1 MERLRNTR
9 ETCTKVKRFNVK
21 GGYNMATKAQS
32 RASAKYDKAHT
43 KGIYLKLNK
52 ETDADIINFL
62 SIHAGSNQG
71 LIKELLREYMTK
83 AYSENFFKP
92 ENFNKFMNR

>member
-1 MERLRNTR
+1 
-9 ETCTKVKRFNVK
+9 
-21 GGYNMATKAQS
+21 MATNAQS

-62 SIHAGSNQG
+62 SIQQ
-71 LIKELLREYMTK
+71 EVTK
-83 AYSENFFKP
+83 V
-92 ENFNKFMNR
+92 

>member
-1 MERLRNTR
+1 
-9 ETCTKVKRFNVK
+9 
-21 GGYNMATKAQS
+21 MATKEAKS
-32 RASAKYDKAHT
+32 RASAKYDKNHT

-62 SIHAGSNQG
+62 SLHAGSNQG

-83 AYSENFFKP
+83 AYSETFFKP

>member
-1 MERLRNTR
+1 MVN
-9 ETCTKVKRFNVK
+9 K
-21 GGYNMATKAQS
+21 MASKAQA
-32 RASAKYDKAHT
+32 RASAKYDKENT

-52 ETDADIINFL
+52 TTDADIINFL

>member
-9 ETCTKVKRFNVK
+9 ETYTKVKRFNVK
-21 GGYNMATKAQS
+21 GGYNMATAQS

-62 SIHAGSNQG
+62 SLHAGSNQG